1 MSNAAF
7 CELHTKNSR
16 RRATASSKITSF
28 RLPVVQG
35 NLIHLLF
42 TAFSP
47 SCSLRGRRGSACG
60 PDDRRPPIPVAHRLC
75 TMIDSDTAM
84 ADIVLST
91 LNAKYIHAA
100 FGLRYLMANLGQLQ
114 SRACLVEF
122 DINHRPLDV
131 VEVLLARQPRIIGL
145 GVYIWNVAQTTEV
158 VAALKRVRPEL
169 PLILGGPEVS
179 YEAGEQPIVALA
191 DYVIAGEADL
201 EFASVCRQLLSGLKP
216 ARKVIPAP
224 LPEFGQ
230 LVLPYD
236 LYTAEDVAH
245 RVIYVEASRGCPF
258 TCEFCLSSLDVPVRS
273 APLSDLLAHLQK
285 LLERGVKQFMFVDRT
300 FNLHLKTSQTLLQ
313 FFLDRYQ
320 PGLFCHF
327 EMIPDRLPEALREL
341 IARFPP
347 GALQFEVGI
356 QSFNDEVCRLIQRRQ
371 DGRKLEDNFH
381 FLRRATGVHLHAD
394 LIVGLPGESL
404 ESFAAGFDR
413 LVRLGPQEIQ
423 VGILK
428 RLRGTPIVRHD
439 AEWQMRY
446 HAHPPYEVLQNK
458 LIDFATMQRLRRFAR
473 YWELVGNSG
482 NFLEA
487 TPLIWNSTESPFGGF
502 LCWSDWLFERVG
514 RRHGIALSSLAELV
528 FEYLA
533 KNLGLAAERT
543 AQ

>member
-1 MSNAAF
+1 M
-7 CELHTKNSR
+7 
-16 RRATASSKITSF
+16 
-28 RLPVVQG
+28 P
-35 NLIHLLF
+35 
-42 TAFSP
+42 
-47 SCSLRGRRGSACG
+47 
-60 PDDRRPPIPVAHRLC
+60 
-75 TMIDSDTAM
+75 
-84 ADIVLST
+84 DIVLTT

-100 FGLRYLMANLGQLQ
+100 FGLRYLLANLGELKP
-114 SRACLVEF
+114 SAAIVEF
-122 DINHRPLDV
+122 DIHQRPLDIA
-131 VEVLLARQPRIIGL
+131 EVLLARQPRIIGL

-236 LYTAEDVAH
+236 LYTDEDVAH

-285 LLERGVKQFMFVDRT
+285 LLERGVKQFKFVDRT
-300 FNLHLKTSQTLLQ
+300 FNLNLKTSQTLLQ
-313 FFLDRYQ
+313 FFLDRYR

-482 NFLEA
+482 NFIET
-487 TPLIWNSTESPFGGF
+487 TPLIWRQPGSRAALPGQGGGAEAGAGSPFAGF
-502 LCWSDWLFERVG
+502 LRWSEWLYAHVG
-514 RRHGIALSSLAELV
+514 RTDSLALHRLAELLFLFLTEERGLEPRAV
-528 FEYLA
+528 AQSLWRDYQRGGRADRPEFLRAWIGEGERSASQRPRGSRLKRQARHLA
-533 KNLGLAAERT
+533 VGATDDAWPAPRRST
-543 AQ
+543 GGV